1 MTDLSNNATRLLAG
15 FGAAL
20 FSLTLIVG
28 AFATPHAATFAGV
41 LA

>member
-1 MTDLSNNATRLLAG
+1 MNQLSKTATRILAG

-28 AFATPHAATFAGV
+28 AFATPQAATFAGV

>member
-1 MTDLSNNATRLLAG
+1 MYDLSATATRLLAG

-28 AFATPHAATFAGV
+28 SFATPQAATFAGV

>member
-1 MTDLSNNATRLLAG
+1 MFNLSETATRILAG

-20 FSLTLIVG
+20 FSLTLFVG
-28 AFATPHAATFAGV
+28 TFATPQAATFAGV